1 MIPNKKNF
9 LASNICTE
17 KKNQR
22 AHSGTS
28 SGLGSSG
35 SKTLAVKRSTP

>member
-9 LASNICTE
+9 PASNICTE
-17 KKNQR
+17 KKKR

-28 SGLGSSG
+28 TGLGSSG
-35 SKTLAVKRSTP
+35 SKTQVVKRSTR